1 MTEFNRTK
9 SIFLIGFDQ
18 AILAPIRIGDIDSVI
33 VQNTYRM
40 GESAMRRMDEEL
52 HGGAKQ
58 NYEVIPPLLVTRETI
73 DSESVREALD
83 IYWFQS

>member
-1 MTEFNRTK
+1 
-9 SIFLIGFDQ
+9 
-18 AILAPIRIGDIDSVI
+18 
-33 VQNTYRM
+33 
-40 GESAMRRMDEEL
+40 MRRMDEEL